1 VENGQIWRL
10 LTGQL
15 VHWTARMTF
24 ADLGVIL
31 LLGIWL
37 EKRSRKLFVRSQI
50 IAAGLIAVGLLL
62 SRDMEI
68 YRGSS
73 GLAAA
78 AFTAVALLMLCDSSL
93 RPLWRGLALLAI
105 LLLGAKI
112 FWEMWTGA
120 ALAAGYLPHGVRV
133 TPLVHLLG
141 AIAGGAAYA
150 VTECSRASEAT
161 SPAPREAGPAPPPPP
176 GRRPAR

>member
-1 VENGQIWRL
+1 LLSFIPGFAEALEYDRGAVESGELWRL

-15 VHWTARMTF
+15 VHWTARMTI

-37 EKRSRKLFVRSQI
+37 ERRSRKLFISSQL
-50 IAAGLIAVGLLL
+50 IAAGLIAAGLLL
-62 SRDMEI
+62 SRGMEI

-78 AFTAVALLMLCDSSL
+78 AFTMVALLLLFDSRL
-93 RPLWRGLALLAI
+93 HMAWRGVALLAI
-105 LLLGAKI
+105 ILLVSKMI
-112 FWEMWTGA
+112 WEMRTGT
-120 ALAAGYLPHGVRV
+120 ALVAGHLPHGVQV

-141 AIAGGAAYA
+141 AIAGA
-150 VTECSRASEAT
+150 VTF
-161 SPAPREAGPAPPPPP
+161 AGC
-176 GRRPAR
+176 RRLLNVTERPE